1 MNPLARINR
10 WRQGNTRGLTGHR
23 HATTRA
29 GGRPD
34 LIDLI
39 DFDGTRRRHRWGIDP
54 IDEARAAASA
64 SLRGES

>member
-10 WRQGNTRGLTGHR
+10 WRQETRGLTGHR

-29 GGRPD
+29 GGRP
-34 LIDLI
+34 DLI

>member
-39 DFDGTRRRHRWGIDP
+39 DFDGSNRRHRWGIDP